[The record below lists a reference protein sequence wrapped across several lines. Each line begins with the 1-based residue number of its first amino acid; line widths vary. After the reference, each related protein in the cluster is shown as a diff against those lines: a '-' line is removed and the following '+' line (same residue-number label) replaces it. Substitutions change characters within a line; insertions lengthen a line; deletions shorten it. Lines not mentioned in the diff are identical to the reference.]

1 MTEPAPRLR
10 ADARRNVEGIRQ
22 AALDV
27 FRAGGLSSP
36 LEEVARAAGVSKGT
50 IYHRFGGRQ
59 GLIDAV
65 VEDLVAERITGIIAS
80 VDAIA
85 DPVERFEEYLRRIWL
100 LQYDE
105 PAAND
110 VLLRTLPGSEPA
122 NALCAHASEVA
133 QRLLDDAQAT
143 GNIKGDLTPDDLYL
157 LIWER
162 GIIARACDQQPREG
176 YRRRCEYTLAGLRT
190 SPTPSAWDRRKP
202 SAPSPPLGPTHIP
215 STSR

>member
-1 MTEPAPRLR
+1 MTTESPRLR
-10 ADARRNVEGIRQ
+10 ADARRNVEGIRA

-27 FRAGGLSSP
+27 FRTQGLNCP
-36 LEEVARAAGVSKGT
+36 LDEVARAAGVSKGT

-65 VEDLVAERITGIIAS
+65 VEDLVAERIRGIIAAATE
-80 VDAIA
+80 VP
-85 DPVERFEEYLRRIWL
+85 DPVERFETYLRQIWL

-110 VLLRTLPGSEPA
+110 VLLRALPGSAPVA
-122 NALCAHASEVA
+122 ALCEHASTMAAGFLAE
-133 QRLLDDAQAT
+133 AQAA
-143 GNIKGDLTPDDLYL
+143 GGIREDLTPDDVYL

-176 YRRRCEYTLAGLRT
+176 YRRRLEFTLRGLRT
-190 SPTPSAWDRRKP
+190 T
-202 SAPSPPLGPTHIP
+202 T
-215 STSR
+215 

>member
-1 MTEPAPRLR
+1 MTEPRTRLR
-10 ADARRNVEGIRQ
+10 ADAQRNVEGIRR

-27 FRAGGLSSP
+27 FRTGGLGTP

-80 VDAIA
+80 VEAIA
-85 DPVERFEEYLRRIWL
+85 DPVERFESYLRQIWL

-105 PAAND
+105 PSAND
-110 VLLRTLPGSEPA
+110 VLLRALPGSEPV
-122 NALCAHASEVA
+122 NTLCEHASEVA
-133 QRLLDDAQAT
+133 GRLLADAQAT
-143 GNIKGDLTPDDLYL
+143 GCIRGDLTPEDVYL

-162 GIIARACDQQPREG
+162 GIIARACAQQPRDG
-176 YRRRCEYTLAGLRT
+176 YSRRLEYTLGGLRV
-190 SPTPSAWDRRKP
+190 
-202 SAPSPPLGPTHIP
+202 APRQDGP
-215 STSR
+215 